1 MNIPAAKSGLLRRLG
16 CAALVFITPIAHAAV
31 YDFYLGDEGSR
42 SLRLNIPDSVPVV
55 RGIIIYGNGANLD
68 ARSAATDPELV
79 ALATSLECA
88 VMGTAYWGYFS
99 DADAPMELPGF
110 KYGLKQLSTK
120 SQHPEIFNAP
130 WMPSG
135 MSNGGN
141 LSYELNAQRPTKVI
155 TFMSNKGGYYSHLR
169 PEAAALSNPGVL
181 IAGQLDDALHHE
193 IVQDLFTGNR
203 PRGALWVAVEEE
215 GVAHNTGNAREFF
228 YPYLEA
234 MFRVRYPA
242 GASPVAGPVPLLA
255 LNEAAGWLTD
265 PDSYKTG
272 LAEIAPYASYPK
284 DKKTAGW
291 LPNRRLAFIYRAFA
305 SYHKATPDAK
315 IAPGTG
321 PVGWGTTVTY
331 TIGQP
336 VAPWTSVEF
345 YEGDV
350 LLKRATPTDG
360 SIFAVVTT
368 PTAPGYSVYHALVT
382 FADGTQ
388 RTTMPRRVFVRAG
401 PPQAPAIVSIP
412 DNVTARLGD
421 TVTFSASAT
430 GYPVP
435 SCQWRKDGVN
445 LVNGGTVSG
454 ATTTTLAITNVQ
466 AGDAGTYTYVATNAV
481 ASATSAKAQLAL
493 QPAARVVA
501 TPPQNQE
508 VTGGAPICG
517 RETGLPQ
524 PVKEPLRPPDQNGT
538 STHG

>member
-193 IVQDLFTGNR
+193 VIQELFTGNR
-203 PRGALWVAVEEE
+203 PRGALWVAMEEE

-242 GASPVAGPVPLLA
+242 RASPVAGPVPLLA

-272 LAEIAPYASYPK
+272 LAEIAPLRQLPEGQKDRGLAAESPARFYLPRICELPQGYARRQDCSGHG
-284 DKKTAGW
+284 T
-291 LPNRRLAFIYRAFA
+291 RRLGHDRHVHDRPAGR
-305 SYHKATPDAK
+305 TM
-315 IAPGTG
+315 
-321 PVGWGTTVTY
+321 
-331 TIGQP
+331 
-336 VAPWTSVEF
+336 
-345 YEGDV
+345 DV
-350 LLKRATPTDG
+350 RGVLRGRRATETRYARRRQYLCG
-360 SIFAVVTT
+360 SD
-368 PTAPGYSVYHALVT
+368 HA
-382 FADGTQ
+382 D
-388 RTTMPRRVFVRAG
+388 RAG
-401 PPQAPAIVSIP
+401 LLGLSRACHLRRRHPAHHH
-412 DNVTARLGD
+412 A
-421 TVTFSASAT
+421 A
-430 GYPVP
+430 
-435 SCQWRKDGVN
+435 
-445 LVNGGTVSG
+445 
-454 ATTTTLAITNVQ
+454 
-466 AGDAGTYTYVATNAV
+466 AGLR
-481 ASATSAKAQLAL
+481 SRR
-493 QPAARVVA
+493 PAAGSGHRFH
-501 TPPQNQE
+501 P
-508 VTGGAPICG
+508 G
-517 RETGLPQ
+517 
-524 PVKEPLRPPDQNGT
+524 
-538 STHG
+538 

>member
-1 MNIPAAKSGLLRRLG
+1 MNLTTTTRNFLRRLG
-16 CAALVFITPIAHAAV
+16 CAALVCIVPLAHAAV
-31 YDFYLGDEGSR
+31 YDFYLGDARNR

-79 ALATSLECA
+79 ALATSLDCA
-88 VMGTAYWGYFS
+88 VLGTAYWGYFS
-99 DADAPMELPGF
+99 DDDTPLELPGF
-110 KYGLKQLSTK
+110 KYGLQQLSRQ
-120 SQHPEIFNAP
+120 SRHPEIFHAP

-141 LSYELNAQRPTKVI
+141 MAYELNAQRASKVI
-155 TFMSNKGGYYSHLR
+155 TFMSNKGGFYSHLR
-169 PEAAALSNPGVL
+169 PDAAALATPGVL
-181 IAGQLDDALHHE
+181 IAGQRDDKSHHE
-193 IVQDLFTGNR
+193 IIQDLFTGNR

-228 YPYLEA
+228 YPYLEF

-255 LNEAAGWLTD
+255 VNEAAGWLTD
-265 PDSYKTG
+265 PESYKTG

-321 PVGWGTTVTY
+321 PVDWGTTVTY

-350 LLKRATPTDG
+350 MLKRVTPADG
-360 SIFAVVTT
+360 SILAVLTT

-401 PPQAPAIVSIP
+401 PP
-412 DNVTARLGD
+412 
-421 TVTFSASAT
+421 
-430 GYPVP
+430 PVP
-435 SCQWRKDGVN
+435 
-445 LVNGGTVSG
+445 
-454 ATTTTLAITNVQ
+454 
-466 AGDAGTYTYVATNAV
+466 ATNAIPARP
-481 ASATSAKAQLAL
+481 AST
-493 QPAARVVA
+493 PAA
-501 TPPQNQE
+501 P
-508 VTGGAPICG
+508 
-517 RETGLPQ
+517 
-524 PVKEPLRPPDQNGT
+524 
-538 STHG
+538 

>member
-1 MNIPAAKSGLLRRLG
+1 MNATSTKTILQLMLW
-16 CAALVFITPIAHAAV
+16 CAALVFIVPLAHAAV
-31 YDFYLGDEGSR
+31 YDFYLGDARNR

-99 DADAPMELPGF
+99 EDDSPMELPGF
-110 KYGLKQLSTK
+110 KYGLQQLSRQ
-120 SQHPEIFNAP
+120 SRHPEIFNAP

-141 LSYELNAQRPTKVI
+141 MAYELNAQRPSKVI
-155 TFMSNKGGYYSHLR
+155 AFMSNKGGYFSHLR
-169 PEAAALSNPGVL
+169 PEAAALATPGVL
-181 IAGQLDDALHHE
+181 IAGQRDDQPHHE

-203 PRGALWVAVEEE
+203 PRGALWVAMEEE

-234 MFRVRYPA
+234 MFRVRYPV

-255 LNEAAGWLTD
+255 LNEEAGWLTD

-284 DKKTAGW
+284 DKNRAGW
-291 LPNRRLAFIYRAFA
+291 LPTRRLAFIYRAFA
-305 SYHKATPDAK
+305 SYHKATLDATVST
-315 IAPGTG
+315 GTG
-321 PVGWGTTVTY
+321 PVDWGTTVTY

-350 LLKRATPTDG
+350 LLKRSTPADG
-360 SIFAVVTT
+360 GNLAIVTT
-368 PTAPGYSVYHALVT
+368 PTAPGYAVYHSIVT

-388 RTTMPRRVFVRAG
+388 RTTMPRRIFVRAASPPG
-401 PPQAPAIVSIP
+401 P
-412 DNVTARLGD
+412 
-421 TVTFSASAT
+421 AT
-430 GYPVP
+430 G
-435 SCQWRKDGVN
+435 
-445 LVNGGTVSG
+445 
-454 ATTTTLAITNVQ
+454 AIP
-466 AGDAGTYTYVATNAV
+466 GRP
-481 ASATSAKAQLAL
+481 ASTSAG
-493 QPAARVVA
+493 P
-501 TPPQNQE
+501 
-508 VTGGAPICG
+508 
-517 RETGLPQ
+517 
-524 PVKEPLRPPDQNGT
+524 
-538 STHG
+538 